1 MAIREF
7 GQSLLQ
13 DVRERKDA
21 QTRDARSYAKKQQ
34 RKELLIAGGAFL
46 GSELFKIGNE
56 RLAQKNAAF
65 LANSDLYSN
74 KLKVTEA
81 GNLLNQ
87 AIQHEA
93 DATANNTSIYDVFLN
108 KAAAA
113 ARTQYQKENPNEIK
127 TGEEDEWEMAFRNR
141 ENIQAYAKDQSDYW
155 KEILTYKDQYNKGQA
170 SSTLDSVA
178 ALQKP
183 TSVIGSMWNKLT
195 GNEKSIDVFNATMS
209 SLKQVTAANKIEALK
224 LQRKKDMGEALIR
237 SGSDPSLARLLAGA
251 PVTKEERD
259 AIQKSL
265 KLGETRTEQAP
276 TLNVSSRGVFVQKNT
291 QIVEQGGDTRMDSTV
306 VQKFGP
312 NDVMTMEDIGK
323 ITTQTTGIMEA
334 AGNLF
339 NTRGQQDF
347 ALEVSNYMQS
357 KTDKRETVEPVDL
370 LNITRL
376 LLTPETWTVQ
386 ENIIKPLEPEVS
398 RALIEQQQGIKSV
411 LNDVAA
417 SIEAKVRIGNSED
430 AAEQSRDLLDFLDSE
445 IKNLKDAILN
455 PTGLSEKNRKRINRF
470 LEKNPN
476 LTEADAITYW
486 KEKGA
491 WDE

>member
-56 RLAQKNAAF
+56 RLKQKNAAF

-74 KLKVTEA
+74 KLKVAEA
-81 GNLLNQ
+81 GNLLTQ
-87 AIQHEA
+87 AVQYQEN
-93 DATANNTSIYDVFLN
+93 ATTNNTSIYDVLLN

-113 ARTQYQKENPNEIK
+113 ARTQYQKENPNAIK
-127 TGEEDEWEMAFRNR
+127 AGEEDEWEMAFRNR
-141 ENIQAYAKDQSDYW
+141 ENIKSYAKDQSDYW
-155 KEILTYKDQYNKGQA
+155 KEILTYKDQYNKGRA
-170 SSTLDSVA
+170 TSTLDSVA

-183 TSVIGSMWNKLT
+183 TSVVGSMWNKLT
-195 GNEKSIDVFNATMS
+195 GDETSVDVFNSTMS

-224 LQRKKDMGEALIR
+224 LQRKKDMGEAMIKN
-237 SGSDPSLARLLAGA
+237 GSDPSLARLLAGA

-265 KLGETRTEQAP
+265 KLGETRTEMAP
-276 TLNVSSRGVFVQKNT
+276 TVDVSSRGVVVATNT
-291 QIVEQGGDTRMDSTV
+291 KILEQGGNTRVDSTV

-312 NDVMTMEDIGK
+312 DDVMTMEDIGK
-323 ITTQTTGIMEA
+323 IATQSTGIMTTASE
-334 AGNLF
+334 LF
-339 NTRGQQDF
+339 NARGQQDF
-347 ALEVSNYMQS
+347 SLEVSKYMQS
-357 KTDKRETVEPVDL
+357 KTNNKDIIEPVDL

-376 LLTPETWTVQ
+376 LLTPETWTAQ
-386 ENIIKPLEPEVS
+386 ENIIKPLEPEVAN
-398 RALIEQQQGIKSV
+398 ALIDQKQETISV
-411 LNDVAA
+411 VTNVAA
-417 SIEAKVRIGNSED
+417 SIEAKIRMGRPEEASQ
-430 AAEQSRDLLDFLDSE
+430 QSRDLLEFLNSE
-445 IKNLKDAILN
+445 IKNLTDSVLN
-455 PTGLSEKNRKRINRF
+455 PTGLSERNRKRIAAF
-470 LEKNPN
+470 LEANPS
-476 LTEADAITYW
+476 LTEADAIAYW
-486 KEKGA
+486 KGKEA